1 MRALSVSS
9 VTRRVAAVVV
19 LLTGL
24 AAPAVAQQLKPY
36 RNQYYEIRSDMD
48 AATVREALLR
58 SDLMAR
64 AYARRTEGF
73 ARRLTA
79 RMPLY
84 LYRNAEDYYRA
95 GAVPGS
101 AGSFVVDRDGKGKLL
116 VLAGPQVHAGVWMT
130 MQHEGFHQFVHA
142 VIGDVPVWVNEGLAE
157 YFGEGLFTGDDYLTG
172 VVRPERLA
180 ELRGYIRGARL
191 RPFMDLMR
199 TNLREWNNNL
209 STVNYTQ
216 AWSMVHFLAHGSPRY
231 QKAFGTFLSE
241 ISRGVPWERAWTEQ
255 FGGDVSA
262 FERAWRDYW
271 EKMSPDE
278 SADLYRK
285 ALVLTM
291 TSYYGRAFSQRQ
303 NFTEMSAFFDA
314 ARQGK
319 LRAHAEDWLPPS
331 LLETR
336 LPIAERMGQ
345 WWIDP
350 QQPRSLYCQVS
361 EETTLMGTF
370 QVERGRIKQGSVRVR
385 VMAAAPARRR

>member
-1 MRALSVSS
+1 MSKPTRAS
-9 VTRRVAAVVV
+9 VTVCVVAAAVVLGGV
-19 LLTGL
+19 
-24 AAPAVAQQLKPY
+24 AAAQQRPQLKSY

-48 AATVREALLR
+48 PATVREALLR

-64 AYARRTEGF
+64 AYTRRTEGF

-84 LYRNAEDYYRA
+84 LFRDPEDYYRA

-116 VLAGPQVHAGVWMT
+116 VLAGPQVHPGVWAT

-180 ELRGYIRGARL
+180 ELRGYIRDRRL

-199 TNLREWNNNL
+199 TNLREWNSNL
-209 STVNYTQ
+209 SGVNYTQ

-285 ALVLTM
+285 AIVLTM

-303 NFTEMSAFFDA
+303 SFKEMSEFFDA
-314 ARQGK
+314 ARRGS

-336 LPIAERMGQ
+336 LPIAERIGT

-350 QQPRSLYCQVS
+350 RQPRSLYCQIS
-361 EETTLMGTF
+361 EQTTLMGSF
-370 QVERGRIKQGSVRVR
+370 QVEHGRIKPGSVRVR
-385 VMAAAPARRR
+385 VMAAATARPR